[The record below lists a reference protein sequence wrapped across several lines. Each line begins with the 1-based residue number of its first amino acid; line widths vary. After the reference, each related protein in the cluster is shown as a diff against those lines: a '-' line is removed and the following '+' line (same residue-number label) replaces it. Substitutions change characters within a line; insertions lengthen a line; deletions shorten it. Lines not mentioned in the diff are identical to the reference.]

1 MTDFGRDR
9 TEADEDRLP
18 WLEAVEDEDGEEG
31 VSVARLIAGV
41 VAALVAIGL
50 IVGGVFWLRNRP
62 ETVTGSGKLIEAQE
76 GDYKIKP
83 DDAGGMNV
91 AGEGDTAYAA
101 SQGAELN
108 AAIDLGAMPEA
119 PVATVKAPTPALPK
133 ATLKED
139 AKVTA
144 AKPVTTVKL
153 PPSTAA
159 QAPQP
164 APVAKPLP
172 PKPAAPVPKLA
183 EAVPP
188 KPVPKAPA
196 KPELATAKVAPSTAV
211 SAGGGGGGQV
221 QLGAFSSEAAANK
234 AWASLSG
241 RFGFLGGLGKSVTQ
255 VKTDSGTLYRLRAS
269 AGSSSAASTLC
280 SKLRV
285 AGESCS
291 VVN

>member
-1 MTDFGRDR
+1 MTDFGRER
-9 TEADEDRLP
+9 TETADQDRLP

-31 VSVARLIAGV
+31 VSIARLIAGV

-62 ETVTGSGKLIEAQE
+62 EAVTGSGKLIEAQE

-119 PVATVKAPTPALPK
+119 PVATNRTGSPALPA

-139 AKVTA
+139 AKVAA
-144 AKPVTTVKL
+144 AKPVAPVKL
-153 PPSTAA
+153 PPSSAA
-159 QAPQP
+159 P
-164 APVAKPLP
+164 APVVAAPKPLP
-172 PKPAAPVPKLA
+172 PKPAAPAPKLA
-183 EAVPP
+183 EAVLP
-188 KPVPKAPA
+188 KPVA
-196 KPELATAKVAPSTAV
+196 KPTEKPVLPTAKVAPSTTV
-211 SAGGGGGGQV
+211 TTGGGGGGQV

-234 AWASLSG
+234 AWGALAG
-241 RFGFLGGLGKSVTQ
+241 RFGFLGGLGKSVTP
-255 VKTDSGTLYRLRAS
+255 VTTANGTLYRLRAS
-269 AGSSSAASTLC
+269 AGSSSGASTVC
-280 SKLRV
+280 GKLKV

-291 VVN
+291 VIN

>member
-1 MTDFGRDR
+1 MIDVGRDR
-9 TEADEDRLP
+9 TDAAGEDRLP

-31 VSVARLIAGV
+31 VSIARLVAGV

-50 IVGGVFWLRNRP
+50 IVGGVFWLKNRP
-62 ETVTGSGKLIEAQE
+62 ETATGSGKLIEAQQ

-83 DDAGGMNV
+83 EDAGGMSV

-108 AAIDLGAMPEA
+108 GAIDLGALPEA
-119 PVATVKAPTPALPK
+119 PVATTRTQAPALPA

-139 AKVTA
+139 AKVAA
-144 AKPVTTVKL
+144 AKPVATVKL
-153 PPSTAA
+153 PASTAA
-159 QAPQP
+159 QAPA

-172 PKPAAPVPKLA
+172 AKPAAPPPAPKLA
-183 EAVPP
+183 EAVPAKP
-188 KPVPKAPA
+188 AVKPVLP
-196 KPELATAKVAPSTAV
+196 TAKVAPSTAV
-211 SAGGGGGGQV
+211 ASGGGGQV

-234 AWASLSG
+234 AWNALAG
-241 RFGFLGGLGKSVTQ
+241 RFGFLGSLGKSVTP
-255 VKTDSGTLYRLRAS
+255 VTTANGTLYRLRAS
-269 AGSSSAASTLC
+269 AGSSSAASTVC
-280 SKLRV
+280 GKLRV